1 EEFYLKPGK
10 GLATTSLSCTNK
22 INRWLYQGIEGTLL
36 NQLIQTPMQLTRL
49 IIQTT
54 KQLSSVSKHIS
65 VLSGKDHFEYGP
77 SSQRIRLYSMAC
89 RSDLDSSF
97 SIVTGDGY
105 SVGIILKICD
115 KQQYASP
122 LAKCSLFKLYIQLL
136 DNLSSNQI
144 IYAQVISL
152 SSNSLRNQFM

>member
-10 GLATTSLSCTNK
+10 GLATTSLSC
-22 INRWLYQGIEGTLL
+22 IEETLL

-54 KQLSSVSKHIS
+54 KQFSSVFKHIS

-77 SSQRIRLYSMAC
+77 SSQRIRLCSIAWW
-89 RSDLDSSF
+89 SHLDSSF
-97 SIVTGDGY
+97 SIVTDDGY

-115 KQQYASP
+115 KQQYTSS
-122 LAKCSLFKLYIQLL
+122 LAKCSLFKLYNQLL

>member
-36 NQLIQTPMQLTRL
+36 NQLIQTPMQLPN
-49 IIQTT
+49 
-54 KQLSSVSKHIS
+54 
-65 VLSGKDHFEYGP
+65 HFEYGP
-77 SSQRIRLYSMAC
+77 SSQRIRVYSMAW
-89 RSDLDSSF
+89 RSDLGSSF

-115 KQQYASP
+115 KQQYTSS

-152 SSNSLRNQFM
+152 SSNSLRNQCM